1 MRPANRIPEAL
12 QAERSV
18 GIHAV
23 PPSSSVGQRR
33 WRKPLA
39 IVALIVGALLVV
51 AAVVVSAK
59 WPFTPKHV
67 VADLE
72 QASRTT
78 VAFKMFHQTYFPHPG
93 CVLED
98 VTFRHA
104 GSSAPPLL
112 TVKRL
117 TIEGSYSG
125 LLSER
130 VPLIRAEAAH
140 VVLPPVSSGQKIF
153 EWGSSRS
160 HATIGEIVADGA
172 ILDVTS
178 AHPGT
183 PPLRFQI
190 RKVAIHDLG
199 TGGALPF
206 HIEVLNPTPPGEL
219 IATGRLGPWRSGDFA
234 LTPLSGTYVFRR
246 AQLGA
251 FHGIAG
257 TLSSEG
263 RFQGPINALT
273 VRGSTDVPDFEVT
286 RSGHKVHLVTQF
298 DALVNGT
305 QGDVVLRSVDGRWG
319 HTTVTGKGRIEG
331 TPGRKGKIASFDFVV
346 RGGRIDDVLYLFVRS
361 PQAPLAGPTTFEARV
376 TIPPGKKK
384 FVEKVVLEGQ
394 FEITSAQFTS
404 PKTQNSVDKLSSQ
417 ARGQKDV
424 ESPEAVVSGLNG
436 HVLLTGGVAHFS
448 SIVMDVPGARARMHG
463 TYGLEN
469 QRVSLHG
476 MLFLDV
482 KLSQATSGI
491 KSFLLKPLEPFLK
504 KNRRRGAKMPVGIT
518 GAYSHPSYH
527 TDPI

>member
-1 MRPANRIPEAL
+1 MRPAKRIPEAP
-12 QAERSV
+12 QAERSL

-23 PPSSSVGQRR
+23 RPSSSVGQRR

-39 IVALIVGALLVV
+39 IVALVALALLVV
-51 AAVVVSAK
+51 AVAVLSAK
-59 WPFTPKHV
+59 WPFTPKHI

-78 VAFKMFHQTYFPHPG
+78 VAFKTFHQTYFPHPG

-98 VTFRHA
+98 VTFRNA

-112 TVKRL
+112 AVKRL

-125 LLSER
+125 LLSGH
-130 VPLIRAEAAH
+130 VPVIRAEAAH
-140 VVLPPVSSGQKIF
+140 VVLPPVSSGQTIF
-153 EWGSSRS
+153 EGRSSNS

-178 AHPGT
+178 AHPGR

-190 RKVAIHDLG
+190 RKLAIHDLG
-199 TGGALPF
+199 AGGVLPF
-206 HIEVLNPTPPGEL
+206 HLEALNPTPPGEL
-219 IATGRLGPWRSGDFA
+219 IATGRLGPWQVANAAS
-234 LTPLSGTYVFRR
+234 TQISGTYVFRK
-246 AQLGA
+246 AQLGV

-257 TLSSEG
+257 ILSSEG
-263 RFQGPINALT
+263 RFQGPINALS

-286 RSGHKVHLVTQF
+286 RTGHKVHLVTQF

-305 QGDVVLRSVDGRWG
+305 QGDVLLRSINGHWG
-319 HTTVTGKGRIEG
+319 HTTVLGSGSIEG
-331 TPGRKGKIASFDFVV
+331 KPGRKGKTASLDFVV
-346 RGGRIDDVLYLFVRS
+346 RNGRIDDVLYLFVRS
-361 PQAPLAGPTTFEARV
+361 PQAPLAGPTTFEAKV

-384 FVEKVVLEGQ
+384 FVEKVVLDGQ
-394 FEITSAQFTS
+394 FEIPSARFTS
-404 PKTQNSVDKLSSQ
+404 SKTQNSVDKLSRQ
-417 ARGQKDV
+417 ARGQKEV
-424 ESPEAVVSGLNG
+424 ENPEAVVSDLNG

-448 SIVMDVPGARARMHG
+448 SLVVDVPGARARMHG

-469 QRVSLHG
+469 QRVNLHG
-476 MLFLDV
+476 MLFLDA

-491 KSFLLKPLEPFLK
+491 KSLLLKPIEPFLK
-504 KNRRRGAKMPVGIT
+504 KNRRGGAKMPVGISGT
-518 GAYSHPSYH
+518 YSHPSYQ